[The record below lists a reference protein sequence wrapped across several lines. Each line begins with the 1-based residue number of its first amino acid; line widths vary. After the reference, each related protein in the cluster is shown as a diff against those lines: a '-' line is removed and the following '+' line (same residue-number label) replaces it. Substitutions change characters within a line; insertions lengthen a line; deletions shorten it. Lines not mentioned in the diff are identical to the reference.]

1 MCGIVGIVRRGDD
14 ESPSRSLLKQMT
26 ASLFHRGPDDGG
38 VYISGPIGLGH
49 RRLAVIDLSAGRQP
63 MADPASSRILVYN
76 GEIYNFRELR
86 REMSASHQFET
97 DCDTEVLLRMASISD
112 LRWLES
118 LNGMFAFALWD
129 NDAKTLLLGRDRLG
143 IKPLYYTQVENE
155 LIFASEIRALLLH
168 PDVIPSVNISRIPEY
183 LAFRSVCGSQT
194 MFSGIQEVP
203 PGHMLIFRQNAFQGD
218 VIRFWS
224 EGAKANVIDY
234 VDPTL
239 SFEDQFERLLTDSVR
254 FRLISDVPVGI
265 YNSGGLDS
273 SLITAIAQSQ
283 TKGELHTFSVGFE
296 ERDYDETQYA
306 HLIAS
311 QLHTHHH
318 TLRISEQD
326 YLQSYEQTVAHL
338 EEPIDHAHTVP
349 LLELS
354 KFAKQY
360 VTVVLTGEGSDEL
373 FGGYP
378 RFHIP
383 LLAESL
389 SAIPSVVMRR
399 CLAIARSMRSRKITK
414 LLENT
419 GDTVQSVIENS
430 RHTPRRD
437 FDLLCPG
444 PHPFTERFAVYD
456 AAVQRAP
463 TTIERMLYFDQ
474 RTYLP
479 SLLKRL
485 DKASMAAAI
494 ECRVPYLDYRIVE
507 WSTLLPPSLK
517 VRIGRDNKVIVKNV
531 ARRWIPH
538 EIISRKKVGF
548 GVPISRW
555 LRNPRGLGRYLELL
569 LDSTFRNRGYCDAKI
584 VEAFIREHSQGLS
597 DHSEILWGLINLEVW
612 WRLFVDS
619 SAWQQKVYALRN
631 DNCGRRHESA
641 IPVTASSPIP
651 PPACD

>member
-1 MCGIVGIVRRGDD
+1 MCGIVGIVNRNDGM
-14 ESPSRSLLKQMT
+14 SPSRSLLDQMT
-26 ASLFHRGPDDGG
+26 SSLFHRGPDDGG
-38 VYISGPIGLGH
+38 VYISGPVGFGH
-49 RRLAVIDLSAGRQP
+49 RRLAVIDLSGGRQP
-63 MADPASSRILVYN
+63 MADQASRRILIYN

-86 REMSASHQFET
+86 TEMSAAHHFET
-97 DCDTEVLLRMASISD
+97 DCDTEVLLRMASVSD
-112 LRWLES
+112 FGWLES

-143 IKPLYYTQVENE
+143 IKPLYYTQLHNE
-155 LIFASEIRALLLH
+155 FIFASEIRALLLH
-168 PDVIPSVNISRIPEY
+168 PNVIPSVNTRRIPEY
-183 LAFRSVCGSQT
+183 LAFRSVCGNQT
-194 MFSGIQEVP
+194 MFSGIHEVP
-203 PGHMLIFRQNAFQGD
+203 PGHVMIFRQNSFQGD

-224 EGAKANVIDY
+224 EGEKKNVGDY

-239 SFEDQFERLLTDSVR
+239 SFEDQFERLLIESVR
-254 FRLISDVPVGI
+254 FRRISDVPVGT

-283 TKGELHTFSVGFE
+283 TKGALHTFSVGFE
-296 ERDYDETQYA
+296 ESDYDETKYA
-306 HLIAS
+306 EIIAS
-311 QLHTHHH
+311 RLRTSHH

-326 YLQSYEQTVAHL
+326 YLQAFEQTVAHL
-338 EEPIDHAHTVP
+338 EEPMNHAHTVP

-383 LLAESL
+383 LLTESL
-389 SAIPSVVMRR
+389 SALPGPVRR
-399 CLAIARSMRSRKITK
+399 RGLAMARSMRSRKITK
-414 LLENT
+414 LLENAE
-419 GDTVQSVIENS
+419 DTVQSVIENS
-430 RHTPRRD
+430 RHTPRED

-444 PHPFTERFAVYD
+444 PHAFTERFEVYD
-456 AAVQRAP
+456 AAVRR
-463 TTIERMLYFDQ
+463 TTTTLERMLYFDQ

-479 SLLKRL
+479 ALLKRL

-507 WSTLLPPSLK
+507 WSMLLPPSLK
-517 VRIGRDNKVIVKNV
+517 VLICRDNKLIVKKV
-531 ARRWIPH
+531 ASRWIPH

-569 LDSTFRNRGYCDAKI
+569 LDSTFRNRGHCDPKI
-584 VEAFIREHSQGLS
+584 VETFIRQHSQGLA
-597 DHSEILWGLINLEVW
+597 DHSEILWGLINLELW

-619 SAWQQKVYALRN
+619 NAWQRKVYASEMATV
-631 DNCGRRHESA
+631 C
-641 IPVTASSPIP
+641 PTA
-651 PPACD
+651 